1 MKFAA
6 VLMKY
11 DYGDETRGYSYEY
24 INIFLPLVDILGE
37 SNVVNFDFYADFLRN
52 GKEKMNKNMLDF
64 FISEKTDAAIFCL
77 FQNEMDEGTLDS
89 VRKKT
94 KTLVYFF
101 DDPWRQ
107 RFARNWIKYFD
118 YFSTPDYY
126 MYRKYLSEGLN
137 NVIYSPFGFNSGI
150 YKKLNLEKIYDV
162 SFVGGYSP
170 YRKWIID
177 KLKKEGI
184 EVKVFGRGWKT
195 DAWISQDEMVRIFN
209 QTRINLNLSNSISFD
224 MAFLFHSVRS
234 LRAIKE
240 ILLLRKSKE
249 QIKGRHYEINACG
262 GFQLSYFVPGLNLA
276 YEIDKE
282 IAVYEE
288 PRNIAGEINF
298 FLKNDDLRNE
308 IAERGYVKSIKEHTA
323 QGYLTNL
330 IEQIMRKDI

>member
-1 MKFAA
+1 MKIAA
-6 VLMKY
+6 VLMKF
-11 DYGDETRGYSYEY
+11 DYGNEKRGYSYEY
-24 INIFLPLVDILGE
+24 INIFSPLADVFGQE
-37 SNVVNFDFYADFLRN
+37 NVVHFDFLADCIRN
-52 GKEKMNKNMLDF
+52 GKEKMNKNMADF
-64 FISEKTDAAIFCL
+64 FNSEKPDAAVFCL
-77 FQNEMDEGTLDS
+77 FQNEMDEGILDS
-89 VRKKT
+89 IRKKT

-101 DDPWRQ
+101 DDPWR
-107 RFARNWIKYFD
+107 RKFARHWIKYFD

-126 MYRKYLSEGLN
+126 MHRKYLSEGFK
-137 NVIYSPFGFNSGI
+137 NVIYSPFGFNSRI
-150 YKKLNLEKIYDV
+150 YEKLDLEQIYDV

-184 EVKVFGRGWKT
+184 EVKVVGRGWKA

-282 IAVYEE
+282 IAVYEDV
-288 PRNIAGEINF
+288 RNIADEVNF
-298 FLKNDDLRNE
+298 FLKEDNLRNE
-308 IAERGYVKSIKEHTA
+308 IAENGYRRSLKDHKS
-323 QGYLTNL
+323 QNYLNT
-330 IEQIMRKDI
+330 IIDRITSD